1 MSHSF
6 KYQIRYKIGKQRNWR
21 DVCKMADYNAAVE
34 HAKAMRLQLAKDY
47 KAAAPTIKMA
57 VMEYNQLLAEV

>member
-1 MSHSF
+1 MSHSL
-6 KYQIRYKIGKQRNWR
+6 KYQIKFKIGKQRNWR
-21 DVCKMADYNAAVE
+21 DVCRMADYNAAVE
-34 HAKAMRLQLAKDY
+34 HAKVMRLQLAKDY

>member
-6 KYQIRYKIGKQRNWR
+6 KYQIKFKIGKQRNWR
-21 DVCKMADYNAAVE
+21 DVCRMADYNAAVE

-47 KAAAPTIKMA
+47 NADAPAIKMA
-57 VMEYNQLLAEV
+57 VMKHNQLLAEV